1 MNSRMLAAW
10 SGAVLATATLAA
22 CAPDAWQNYKAT
34 GYNDYLSLVQA
45 QCQPLWIGEMQLQ
58 QFDLSS
64 AGGQGGTFDMLLDAT
79 SRMFYNRITPGEFRT
94 SVQSLAMTT
103 NDPRTN
109 RSIDCMISKLPADR
123 PQQPPGGILR

>member
-1 MNSRMLAAW
+1 MNSGMFTAW
-10 SGAVLATATLAA
+10 GVAVLATATLSA

-34 GYNDYLSLVQA
+34 GYNDYLKVVQA
-45 QCQPLWIGEMQLQ
+45 ECQPLWIGNMYLQ

-79 SRMFYNRITPGEFRT
+79 SRMYYNRITPGEFRN

-103 NDPRTN
+103 DDARTN

-123 PQQPPGGILR
+123 PRQPPGGIVR